1 MVAFPVSGGS
11 WNREKT
17 HGFEPLPH
25 SYWHVHHA
33 LLTLPEGP
41 FSLNEEAHLGG
52 FMSAIGHQAMEMRQ
66 CAFCGKRIAAHLRQ
80 CPFCREMVPQVR
92 LSRSLSGAGRQHVRR
107 GLLYMLLAG
116 VIYYFAA
123 GYAKP
128 LEIPVTIQ
136 PAVIN
141 YLAPLL
147 FLGGLGL
154 ALYGFLLKAKS

>member
-1 MVAFPVSGGS
+1 MVSQWLIRSTVAAFI
-11 WNREKT
+11 T
-17 HGFEPLPH
+17 
-25 SYWHVHHA
+25 A
-33 LLTLPEGP
+33 LLTSPRPL
-41 FSLNEEAHLGG
+41 FSLREEGIVLGRL
-52 FMSAIGHQAMEMRQ
+52 MSALGTPAVETRQ
-66 CAFCGKRIAAHLRQ
+66 CAYCGKRIDVRLNQ

-92 LSRSLSGAGRQHVRR
+92 LSRSFGLEGRRQIRR

-128 LEIPVTIQ
+128 LQLPVAAQ
-136 PAVIN
+136 PIVVN

-154 ALYGFLLKAKS
+154 TLYGLFLRSKA

>member
-1 MVAFPVSGGS
+1 MGMSTSALGS
-11 WNREKT
+11 
-17 HGFEPLPH
+17 
-25 SYWHVHHA
+25 
-33 LLTLPEGP
+33 
-41 FSLNEEAHLGG
+41 
-52 FMSAIGHQAMEMRQ
+52 QAMQMRQ
-66 CAFCGKRIAAHLRQ
+66 CAFCGKRIDAHLNQ

-92 LSRSLSGAGRQHVRR
+92 LSRSWGSSGRQQIRR

-128 LEIPVTIQ
+128 LQLPLAIQ

-141 YLAPLL
+141 YLAPFL

-154 ALYGFLLKAKS
+154 TLYGLFLKAKS

>member
-1 MVAFPVSGGS
+1 
-11 WNREKT
+11 
-17 HGFEPLPH
+17 
-25 SYWHVHHA
+25 
-33 LLTLPEGP
+33 
-41 FSLNEEAHLGG
+41 
-52 FMSAIGHQAMEMRQ
+52 MSAIGHQAMDMRQ
-66 CAFCGKRIAAHLRQ
+66 CAFCGKRIAAHLSQ

-92 LSRSLSGAGRQHVRR
+92 LSRALSGVRRQHVRR

-128 LEIPVTIQ
+128 LEIPVTVQ
-136 PAVIN
+136 PAVVH

-154 ALYGFLLKAKS
+154 TLYGFLLKAKS

>member
-1 MVAFPVSGGS
+1 
-11 WNREKT
+11 
-17 HGFEPLPH
+17 
-25 SYWHVHHA
+25 
-33 LLTLPEGP
+33 
-41 FSLNEEAHLGG
+41 
-52 FMSAIGHQAMEMRQ
+52 MEMRQ
-66 CAFCGKRIAAHLRQ
+66 CAFCGKAIAGHLNQ

-92 LSRSLSGAGRQHVRR
+92 LSRSSSVAWRQPIRR

-128 LEIPVTIQ
+128 LEIPIAIQ

-154 ALYGFLLKAKS
+154 ALFGLVLKAKS

>member
-1 MVAFPVSGGS
+1 
-11 WNREKT
+11 
-17 HGFEPLPH
+17 
-25 SYWHVHHA
+25 
-33 LLTLPEGP
+33 
-41 FSLNEEAHLGG
+41 
-52 FMSAIGHQAMEMRQ
+52 MEMRQ
-66 CAFCGKRIAAHLRQ
+66 CAFCGKRIAAHLNQ

-92 LSRSLSGAGRQHVRR
+92 LSRSSSAAGRLPIRR

-128 LEIPVTIQ
+128 LQIPITIQ

-147 FLGGLGL
+147 FLSGLGL
-154 ALYGFLLKAKS
+154 TLYGLIRKVKS

>member
-1 MVAFPVSGGS
+1 M
-11 WNREKT
+11 
-17 HGFEPLPH
+17 
-25 SYWHVHHA
+25 
-33 LLTLPEGP
+33 
-41 FSLNEEAHLGG
+41 
-52 FMSAIGHQAMEMRQ
+52 QMRQ
-66 CAFCGKRIAAHLRQ
+66 CAFCGKQIGAHLNQ

-92 LSRSLSGAGRQHVRR
+92 LSRAGGTSGRQHVRR

-128 LEIPVTIQ
+128 LQLPVGIQ
-136 PAVIN
+136 PVVSN

-154 ALYGFLLKAKS
+154 TVYGLFRGKS